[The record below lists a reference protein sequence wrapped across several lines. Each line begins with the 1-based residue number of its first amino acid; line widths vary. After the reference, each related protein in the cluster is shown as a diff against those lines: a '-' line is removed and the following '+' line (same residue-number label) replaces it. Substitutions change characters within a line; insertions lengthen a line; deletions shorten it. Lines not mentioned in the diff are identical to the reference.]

1 MNRPQFGR
9 TVILISSILLAGCAV
24 TGGESA
30 GEVSAPNRIRVGILI
45 YEGVFNTEFIAPLD
59 VFDHTAGR
67 TEGKLEVFT
76 VSPTD
81 DLVTTAEGLR
91 VQADYSFKTSPPIDW
106 LVVPSGEHYRTDVD
120 NKELVGW
127 IRGVGDHAQVIHSNC
142 WGAILLAGAGLLD
155 DRHATTF
162 PASTEEFAEMFPRV
176 KVEHDATL
184 VEDSGAI
191 TTAGGVLSYDGA
203 LYLVEK
209 EFGLETARGVA
220 EGLVIDWDARR
231 EALQKAVF

>member
-9 TVILISSILLAGCAV
+9 TAILVFAFLLAGCAV

-30 GEVSAPNRIRVGILI
+30 GEARAPNHIRVGILI

-59 VFDHTAGR
+59 VFDHAAGR

-91 VQADYSFKTSPPIDW
+91 VKADYSFKTSPPIDW
-106 LVVPSGEHYRTDVD
+106 LVVPSGENYRKDVGNQTLID
-120 NKELVGW
+120 W
-127 IRGVGDHAQVIHSNC
+127 ISGVGDHAQVIHSNC

-155 DRHATTF
+155 GRHATTF
-162 PASTEEFAEMFPRV
+162 PASTKEFAEMFPRV
-176 KVEHDATL
+176 KVEHDAML
-184 VEDSGAI
+184 VDDSGAV

-220 EGLVIDWDARR
+220 EGLVIDWDTRR
-231 EALQKAVF
+231 EALKKAVF